1 MHGQEAS
8 EAISLGNVY
17 TSAGGVVLKRLFKK
31 SFYSDLL
38 EAKQTAIEAICFL
51 RKSFPLMNEDQAAD
65 LRLVFNELL
74 MNAVVHGNRLD
85 SLKKVNIEIEVEGGL
100 IYSRV
105 TDEGTGFDYHK
116 MLTEWNAEDNLFD
129 DHGRGVL
136 LAYHMTDKFKFS
148 EKGNVIEFYKRLV
161 EE

>member
-1 MHGQEAS
+1 M
-8 EAISLGNVY
+8 
-17 TSAGGVVLKRLFKK
+17 KRLFKK

-38 EAKQTAIEAICFL
+38 EAKQTAIDAIGFLNEA
-51 RKSFPLMNEDQAAD
+51 FPSMHEDQAAD
-65 LRLVFNELL
+65 LRLILNELL
-74 MNAVVHGNRLD
+74 INAVVHGNQLD
-85 SLKKVNIEIEVEGGL
+85 ADKKVEIEIRINGGR

-105 TDEGTGFDYHK
+105 TDEGTGFNYRK
-116 MLTEWNAEDNLFD
+116 MVTEWKAEDNLFN

-161 EE
+161 K

>member
-1 MHGQEAS
+1 MKH
-8 EAISLGNVY
+8 
-17 TSAGGVVLKRLFKK
+17 LFKK
-31 SFYSDLL
+31 SFYSNLL
-38 EAKQTAIEAICFL
+38 EAKQTTIEAIGFL
-51 RKSFPLMNEDQAAD
+51 NEAFPSMHEDQAAD

-74 MNAVVHGNRLD
+74 MNAVVHGNQLD
-85 SLKKVNIEIEVEGGL
+85 ACKKVEIEIKVNGGR

-105 TDEGTGFDYHK
+105 TDEGTGFDYRK
-116 MLTEWNAEDNLFD
+116 MVTEWNAEDNLFD
-129 DHGRGVL
+129 DHGRGVR

>member
-1 MHGQEAS
+1 MK
-8 EAISLGNVY
+8 L
-17 TSAGGVVLKRLFKK
+17 LFKK
-31 SFYSDLL
+31 SFYSNLL
-38 EAKQTAIEAICFL
+38 EAKQTAIEAIGFL
-51 RKSFPLMNEDQAAD
+51 NKAFPSMHEDQVAD

-85 SLKKVNIEIEVEGGL
+85 VGKKVSIEIEIKDDH

-105 TDEGTGFDYHK
+105 TDEGMGFDYRK
-116 MLTEWNAEDNLFD
+116 MVSEWKAENNLYD

-161 EE
+161 EK